1 MKPFKTLDEQIEI
14 LEKRGLTIDD
24 KEKAKNYLLEY
35 SYYNV
40 INVYSKFFQ
49 YSENKYIPN
58 ASFNEIRSVHLFDQ
72 EIKSILFKYLIE
84 CEKHFKSII
93 AYRFSEYHKDIP
105 FAYLQTSSYSS
116 NDLLGLATTISIL
129 SKVILAETRSQKQN
143 AIKHYYNNHT
153 DVPLWVLNNKL
164 TFGQVV
170 KMYKQFDSKLKNN
183 IAKDIAKYLS
193 DNLNAQIILE
203 PKELENIL
211 FNLVEIRNCVA
222 HNNHL
227 FDYTCKNHIKYIK
240 EIHEPLMITKKSPR
254 QNVFNNILAM
264 QTLLN
269 KEQYALMHNTIL
281 KRSKTLNNKL
291 SSISI
296 DVILS
301 KLGFPNNWLLKTE
314 RIKQTS

>member
-14 LEKRGLTIDD
+14 LEIRGLNIED
-24 KEKAKNYLLEY
+24 KNKAKNYLLEY

-49 YSENKYIPN
+49 FEENKYIDS

-72 EIKSILFKYLIE
+72 EIKSVLFKYLIE

-93 AYRFSEYHKDIP
+93 SYRFSEYYKDIP
-105 FAYLQTSSYSS
+105 FAYLQTNNYSS
-116 NDLLGLATTISIL
+116 NDLLRLATTISIL
-129 SKVILAETRSQKQN
+129 SKVISSEIRSKNQN
-143 AIKHYYNNHT
+143 AIKHYYHKHN

-170 KMYKQFDSKLKNN
+170 NMYTHFDSKLKNN

-193 DNLNAQIILE
+193 DNIGTKVILE

-211 FNLVEIRNCVA
+211 FNLVELRNCVA

-227 FDYTCKNHIKYIK
+227 FGYTCKNHIKYIK
-240 EIHEPLMITKKSPR
+240 EVHEPLFITKNDPR

-264 QTLLN
+264 QILLT
-269 KEQYALMHNTIL
+269 KEQYALLHNTIL
-281 KRSKTLNNKL
+281 KRSRTLNNKL
-291 SSISI
+291 HSISA
-296 DVILS
+296 DAILS
-301 KLGFPNNWLLKTE
+301 KLGFPIGWLSNAEK
-314 RIKQTS
+314 IKQIS